1 LGLQNLIIRILP
13 MKKIL
18 FLTMIVLTAIVGK
31 TQTADEIIQNAND
44 VIGGSAW
51 DKVNSIKMSSII
63 EEGGMKI
70 PLEIVVMR
78 DGRTYTKFNL
88 QGMDIFQNVFDGTN
102 LWSINFLTQK
112 PEKADNE
119 EVENFKRNLGDFP
132 SPMFTYKKS
141 GYAVERLADDVV
153 DGVNCYKIQ
162 MTKKPQMADG
172 VEVSNI
178 DYHYID
184 KDSYALIMTE
194 TEIMSGEMKGKIS
207 QIKYS
212 DYQEVSGVFM
222 PYSMDQGIKDLG
234 AQTIAFTT
242 VEINA
247 SIDETV
253 FAYKGE

>member
-1 LGLQNLIIRILP
+1 

-18 FLTMIVLTAIVGK
+18 FLAIMALTAIVGK
-31 TQTADEIIQNAND
+31 TQSADEIIQSAND
-44 VIGGSAW
+44 AIGGSAW
-51 DKVNSIKMSSII
+51 EKVNAIKMSSVI
-63 EEGGMKI
+63 EDGGMKI

-78 DGRTYTKFNL
+78 DGRTYTKISV
-88 QGMDIFQNVFDGTN
+88 QGMDIYQNVFDGTN

-119 EVENFKRNLGDFP
+119 TMENFKRNMGDFP

-153 DGVNCYKIQ
+153 DGTNCFKIQ

-172 VEVSNI
+172 AEVSNI
-178 DYHYID
+178 EFHYFD

-222 PYSMDQGIKDLG
+222 PYSMDQGIKDMG
-234 AQTIAFTT
+234 SQTIAFTT
-242 VEINA
+242 VEINP
-247 SIDETV
+247 SVDETT